1 MHLFIECF
9 LFDSLPISSNLT
21 VNILLIIFDR
31 KRIELPWKPIRG
43 HRSEFEG
50 TPADLYLFS

>member
-43 HRSEFEG
+43 RRSEFEG